1 MVVFESQ
8 QSLDKRSELGWFKKI
23 TPEIMA
29 AFPELLSF
37 FEMANV
43 SSSFLQNI
51 LNFLNYKGGNSLTC
65 STGLYQNHY
74 ILSPL
79 P

>member
-1 MVVFESQ
+1 
-8 QSLDKRSELGWFKKI
+8 
-23 TPEIMA
+23 MA

-74 ILSPL
+74 ILSSL